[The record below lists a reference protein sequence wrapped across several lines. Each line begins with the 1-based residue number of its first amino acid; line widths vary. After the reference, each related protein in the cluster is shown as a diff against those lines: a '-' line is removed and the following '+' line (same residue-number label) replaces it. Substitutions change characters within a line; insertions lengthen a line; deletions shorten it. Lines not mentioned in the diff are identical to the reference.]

1 MKQEKIKIIAT
12 VGPSSYSKS
21 IINKMDL
28 AGVDIFRVNLSH
40 TCIDDLEGIIN
51 QLITW
56 TEKTICIDTEGAQI
70 RTGTFRENSISVKAH
85 EIIELVD
92 DGTTGDKSHIPL
104 TVEDPWNILLPG
116 SVLKIDFNSVI
127 LQVVKVEGRK
137 VTGRILEG
145 GIIRSN
151 KGVCHDLDIY
161 LPAFTSKDIHAFE
174 IAKRVGINTVAF
186 SFASF
191 ARDVVVLREYFD
203 GNVVVI
209 SKIESALGLSNVDD
223 ICKESDAILI
233 DRGDLSRDVPI
244 EKIPFAQQY
253 IQKKA
258 KALSTPV
265 YVATNLLESMVKNY
279 KPTRAE
285 INDIAYTL
293 FSGADGLVLAAE
305 TTIGNY
311 PVESVRMIV
320 RMINEVKN
328 KEHSGDL
335 NYLCSLPTDRIIEPH
350 GGELIQNYLRGFDR
364 SLLNDIPFIE
374 VDDEI
379 LSDVVQI
386 AEGTFSPIKGFMTQ
400 EELESVLYE
409 YKMPDG
415 ISWTL
420 PILLQIE
427 EDIAKSLPYKGTI
440 GIKSKSDHK
449 YYAIIKVSDKRKM
462 NSQDKIAYEWFGT
475 TDRNHPG
482 VLQFFKRGEWFI
494 SGKTFLFEKPVFFGS
509 NYSLTPS
516 QTRNIFNDFDWHK
529 IVGFHTR
536 NVIHKGH
543 EFIQIKA
550 LEKINADAI
559 FVSPVAG
566 KKKKGDFSL
575 EAIITC
581 YQTMIKNG
589 YYRPYGVLL
598 GTFNTYPRYS
608 GPREAVFTA
617 ICRKNF
623 GCSHF
628 IVGRDHTGVGNY
640 YSPNASQKLFDK
652 VDTGIEILTFDKAY
666 YCSECEDVTFQCLHS
681 GDSIK
686 EISGTQIREFLAKRE
701 SIPEY
706 IMHDDISLALNNL
719 YITNSDSV
727 FESN

>member
-1 MKQEKIKIIAT
+1 MKQKEVKIIAT
-12 VGPSSYSKS
+12 VGPSSYNKS

-28 AGVDIFRVNLSH
+28 AGVDILRVNLSH
-40 TCIDDLEGIIN
+40 TCIDDLEGIVN
-51 QLITW
+51 QLKEW

-70 RTGTFRENSISVKAH
+70 RTGTIRDNNVKVDAH
-85 EIIELVD
+85 EVVELVD
-92 DGTTGDKSHIPL
+92 AGTIGDKSHIPL
-104 TVEDPWNILLPG
+104 TLEEPWNILLPG
-116 SVLKIDFNSVI
+116 SVLKIDFNPVI
-127 LQVVKVEGRK
+127 LQVIKVEGRK

-145 GIIRSN
+145 GIVKSN
-151 KGVCHDLDIY
+151 KGVGHDLDVH
-161 LPAFTSKDIHAFE
+161 LPAFTSKDLHAFK
-174 IAKRVGINTVAF
+174 IAKRVGINTVAL
-186 SFASF
+186 SFASS
-191 ARDVVVLREYFD
+191 ARDVVDLRGYFD

-209 SKIESALGLSNVDD
+209 SKIESAIGLSNVDD

-233 DRGDLSRDVPI
+233 DRGDLSRDVTI

-258 KALSTPV
+258 KEMKTPV
-265 YVATNLLESMVKNY
+265 YVATNLLESMVRNY

-320 RMINEVKN
+320 RMINEVRN
-328 KEHSGDL
+328 REHSGDL

-350 GGELIQNYLRGFDR
+350 GGELIQNYLRSFDR
-364 SLLNDIPFIE
+364 RLLKDVPFIE

-400 EELESVLYE
+400 EELESVLYK
-409 YKMPDG
+409 YQMPDG
-415 ISWTL
+415 TSWTL

-427 EDIAKSLPYKGTI
+427 DDIAKNLPYRGTI
-440 GIKSKSDHK
+440 GIRSKSDHK
-449 YYAIIKVSDKRKM
+449 YYAIMEVSDKTKM
-462 NSQDKIAYEWFGT
+462 NSQDKIANEWFGT

-494 SGKTFLFEKPVFFGS
+494 SGKVFLFEKPLFFGG

-516 QTRNIFNDFDWHK
+516 QTRNIFNDFDWHR

-543 EFIQIKA
+543 EFIQMKA
-550 LEKINADAI
+550 LENINAEAI
-559 FVSPVAG
+559 FVSPIAG

-581 YQTMIKNG
+581 YQAMIKNG

-640 YSPNASQKLFDK
+640 YSPDASQRLFDK
-652 VDTGIEILTFDKAY
+652 VDAGIEILTFDKAY
-666 YCSECEDVTFQCLHS
+666 YCAECKDMTFNCLHS

-686 EISGTQIREFLAKRE
+686 EISGTQIREFLTKKE

-706 IMHDDISLALNNL
+706 IMHDDISSALKNL
-719 YITNSDSV
+719 YVTNSDSV
-727 FESN
+727 FERN

>member
-40 TCIDDLEGIIN
+40 TCIDDLEEIIS
-51 QLITW
+51 QFREW

-70 RTGTFRENSISVKAH
+70 RTGTIRENSVKVDAH
-85 EIIELVD
+85 EIVELVGA
-92 DGTTGDKSHIPL
+92 GTIGDRLRIPL
-104 TVEDPWNILLPG
+104 TLEEPWNILQSG
-116 SVLKIDFNSVI
+116 SVLKIDFNTVI
-127 LQVVKVEGRK
+127 LQVVKVDGK
-137 VTGRILEG
+137 KITGRILKG

-151 KGVCHDLDIY
+151 KGISHDIDVN
-161 LPAFTSKDIHAFE
+161 LPAFTSKDIQSFK
-174 IAKRVGINTVAF
+174 IARKLGINTVAF
-186 SFASF
+186 SFASS
-191 ARDVVVLREYFD
+191 ARDVVHLRGYFD
-203 GNVVVI
+203 GNVTVI
-209 SKIESALGLSNVDD
+209 SKIESALGLSNVDA
-223 ICKESDAILI
+223 ICNESDAILV

-258 KALSTPV
+258 KSMKTPV
-265 YVATNLLESMVKNY
+265 YVATNLLESMVRNH

-293 FSGADGLVLAAE
+293 FSGAEGLVLAAE
-305 TTIGNY
+305 TTIGSY
-311 PVESVRMIV
+311 PVESVRMIA
-320 RMINEVKN
+320 RMIDEVKN
-328 KEHSGDL
+328 KEHSGNL
-335 NYLCSLPTDRIIEPH
+335 NYLCLLPTNRIVAPH
-350 GGELIQNYLRGFDR
+350 GGELIQNYLRSFDR
-364 SLLNDIPFIE
+364 SLLNDMPFIE
-374 VDDEI
+374 VDDEV
-379 LSDVVQI
+379 LSDIVQI
-386 AEGTFSPIKGFMTQ
+386 AEGTFSPISGFMTQ

-415 ISWTL
+415 TSWTL

-427 EDIAKSLPYKGTI
+427 ENVAKGLPYGGSI

-449 YYAIIKVSDKRKM
+449 YYAIMEVSDKRKM
-462 NSQDKIAYEWFGT
+462 NSQYKIAYEWFGT
-475 TDRNHPG
+475 TDMDHPG
-482 VLQFFKRGEWFI
+482 VLQFFRRGEWFV
-494 SGKTFLFEKPVFFGS
+494 SGKIFLLEKPLFFGG

-516 QTRNIFNDFDWHK
+516 QTRNIFNDFDWRK

-536 NVIHKGH
+536 NVVHKGH

-581 YQTMIKNG
+581 YQAMIRNG
-589 YYRPYGVLL
+589 YYKPYGVLL

-640 YSPNASQKLFDK
+640 YSPDASQRLFDE
-652 VDTGIEILTFDKAY
+652 VDAGIEILIFDKAY
-666 YCSECEDVTFQCLHS
+666 YCAECKDMTFQCLHS
-681 GDSIK
+681 EESIK
-686 EISGTQIREFLAKRE
+686 EISGTQIREFLSKRE
-701 SIPEY
+701 TIPEY
-706 IMHDDISLALNNL
+706 IMHDDISSALNDL
-719 YITNSDSV
+719 YIANSDSV
-727 FESN
+727 FENN